1 MQYILK
7 KGVWRVFSALDGL
20 TTAEQETELH
30 CICVCAPFRQCVSSH
45 FSWDDGN
52 K

>member
-7 KGVWRVFSALDGL
+7 KGVWRVFSAVTTSLDGL
-20 TTAEQETELH
+20 TRAEQETELH
-30 CICVCAPFRQCVSSH
+30 CIVLH
-45 FSWDDGN
+45 FGSVFHRCDVN